1 MNKIVMLLDLT
12 MKCDSIFFKDE
23 LLQWRIGN
31 AIELWD
37 IKDTF
42 ALSSI
47 IPARRKK
54 VTGQL
59 QFATTYSKW
68 DVKGANI
75 ISGAKMQA
83 AENPHKQFSQFILR
97 FFFFLSFFSVNVRAT
112 CKTLKRMRNVLF
124 SESETLLFKLDSYIW
139 TGKTKDWW
147 MEIFELISYV
157 DITLSWSY
165 WNQSVQIFFTVL
177 PTCRV
182 KTFFLNTEW
191 PVVAVLKCP
200 KFVVFEYKEQ

>member
-59 QFATTYSKW
+59 QFATTYFKW

-97 FFFFLSFFSVNVRAT
+97 FFMWTSHSLEVIEIKVCKFFL
-112 CKTLKRMRNVLF
+112 LF
-124 SESETLLFKLDSYIW
+124 Y
-139 TGKTKDWW
+139 
-147 MEIFELISYV
+147 
-157 DITLSWSY
+157 
-165 WNQSVQIFFTVL
+165 Q
-177 PTCRV
+177 RV
-182 KTFFLNTEW
+182 E
-191 PVVAVLKCP
+191 
-200 KFVVFEYKEQ
+200 